1 MNPLV
6 VAIGEMLIDFT
17 PVVEDGRTVGFRLH
31 PGGSPYNVAIA
42 LARMGVEVEFAGKAS
57 TDLFGRLLVDHLQRE
72 GVGTRFLS
80 RSPAPSTLAFV
91 ALEGGEPSFA
101 FYGEGAAD
109 TLLQPDDLSAGIA
122 AAGVLHFGSISL
134 LRGQAAATIAGVVER
149 LRGCALLSFDP
160 NIRPSLVTD
169 AAGYRQILARMFRA
183 AGIVKMSEADAR
195 WFAPERSADAVA
207 AEVRSQGPALVVI
220 TRGARGASARTA
232 TAHAQFAAPEVRVVD
247 TVGAGD
253 AFTAG
258 LLCALVQRDATTRE
272 AVEHLGA
279 DELQTALRFAAAAA
293 ALTCTREGADP
304 PRRREI
310 DEFLRSGGQVSG
322 VGGQ

>member
-6 VAIGEMLIDFT
+6 VAIGEILVDFT
-17 PVVEDGRTVGFRLH
+17 PVVEGGRTTGFRLH

-109 TLLQPDDLSAGIA
+109 TLLQPDDLPAGITG
-122 AAGVLHFGSISL
+122 AGVLHFGSISL
-134 LRGQAAATIAGVVER
+134 LRGPAAATITGVVER
-149 LRGCALLSFDP
+149 LRGRALLSFDP

-169 AAGYRQILARMFRA
+169 AAGYRQTLAWMFRA
-183 AGIVKMSEADAR
+183 ADLVKMSEADAR
-195 WFAPERSADAVA
+195 WVAAERSADAVA
-207 AEVRSQGPALVVI
+207 AEVQAQGPALVVI

-232 TAHAQFAAPEVRVVD
+232 AADAQVGAPEVRVVD

-258 LLCALVQRDATTRE
+258 LLCALAQRGATSHE
-272 AVEHLGA
+272 ALEHLRA
-279 DELQTALRFAAAAA
+279 DELHAVLRFAAAAA

-310 DEFLRSGGQVSG
+310 NEFLRNGGS
-322 VGGQ
+322 

>member
-6 VAIGEMLIDFT
+6 VAIGEILVDFT
-17 PVVEDGRTVGFRLH
+17 PVVEDGRTVGFRMH

-42 LARMGVEVEFAGKAS
+42 LARMGVAVEFAGKAS
-57 TDLFGRLLVDHLQRE
+57 TDLFGRVLVDHLRRE

-109 TLLQPDDLSAGIA
+109 TLLQPDDLPAGIA

-134 LRGQAAATIAGVVER
+134 LRGPSAATIADVVER
-149 LRGCALLSFDP
+149 LRGHALLSFDP
-160 NIRPSLVTD
+160 NVRPSLVTD
-169 AAGYRQILARMFRA
+169 AAVYRQTLARMFRA
-183 AGIVKMSEADAR
+183 ADLVKMSEADAH
-195 WFAPERSADAVA
+195 WFAPDRPADSVA

-220 TRGARGASARTA
+220 TQGARGAFARTA
-232 TAHAQFAAPEVRVVD
+232 AAHTQVAAPEVRVVD

-258 LLCALVQRDATTRE
+258 LVCALAQRDATTRE
-272 AVEHLGA
+272 AVERLRA
-279 DELQTALRFAAAAA
+279 DELQAVLRFAAAAA
-293 ALTCTREGADP
+293 ALTCMREGADP
-304 PRRREI
+304 PRRREV
-310 DEFLRSGGQVSG
+310 DEFLAR
-322 VGGQ
+322 